1 MTALADV
8 STGRRSVDSYRPPLA
23 SMDHRLRRLM
33 AEQPFT
39 SEDAF
44 GCYFIDDSSP
54 YSDVARGVEC
64 AVFQEFF
71 GNEPSIMTE
80 AYAPYEAHSR
90 FLLVVDQASQEPA
103 GALRIIT
110 HSENG
115 LKTLNDIEQAPL
127 SLPLETVVRFHGISD
142 LDNCWDVGTLAVLKK
157 YRGQTTGHLLSTM
170 LYGLFYAEVCKAGVE
185 HIVTIL
191 DKHAYK
197 QLTELFAI
205 PFGPIA
211 DSQPFNYLGSE
222 SSRAAYAHVP
232 RIAPAMEAFM
242 AGLDKDVLALLKP
255 FMCRMLYGEGLPKV
269 ITVS

>member
-1 MTALADV
+1 MTALVEV
-8 STGRRSVDSYRPPLA
+8 SAGRRSIESYRPSAA

-33 AEQPFT
+33 AEQPLP
-39 SEDAF
+39 SGEAF

-71 GNEPSIMTE
+71 GNEPRIMTE
-80 AYAPYEAHSR
+80 AYAPYESHSK

-103 GALRIIT
+103 GALRIIA

-127 SLPLETVVRFHGISD
+127 SLALDTVVGFHGIAD

-157 YRGQTTGHLLSTM
+157 YRGQATGHLLSTM

-185 HIVTIL
+185 HLVTIL

-197 QLTELFAI
+197 QLTELFAV
-205 PFGPIA
+205 PFVPIA
-211 DSQPFNYLGSE
+211 DSKPFNYLGSE

-242 AGLDKDVLALLKP
+242 AGLQNDVLALLEP

-269 ITVS
+269 VVVS